1 MIYFVAF
8 LGLVFGSFLNVLIY
22 RLPNNKSIVRP
33 ASHCPNCQHKLAWY
47 DNIPVVSY
55 LLLGG
60 KCRYCKKTI
69 SPRYLMVELING
81 GLWALSYSVFGFNGL
96 MVLACVFISVCLVIT
111 FIDLEHMII
120 PDSMN
125 IGILVVGIVLIFL
138 PNRLGNP
145 SLSITWQDQVIG
157 FGFGIGFLLLMAL
170 IEKVFQKEVMGG
182 GDLKMIAAVG
192 LFLGWQ
198 LTILGI
204 MLASIIGSLI
214 EGVLRIAK
222 LRAKNEPLPFGP
234 YLVIGFLTSL
244 FVGADLINWYLNLF
258 EF

>member
-1 MIYFVAF
+1 M
-8 LGLVFGSFLNVLIY
+8 LHLCKSFCLIG
-22 RLPNNKSIVRP
+22 
-33 ASHCPNCQHKLAWY
+33 W
-47 DNIPVVSY
+47 
-55 LLLGG
+55 
-60 KCRYCKKTI
+60 
-69 SPRYLMVELING
+69 E
-81 GLWALSYSVFGFNGL
+81 
-96 MVLACVFISVCLVIT
+96 
-111 FIDLEHMII
+111 
-120 PDSMN
+120 
-125 IGILVVGIVLIFL
+125 
-138 PNRLGNP
+138 P

-157 FGFGIGFLLLMAL
+157 FGFGIGFLLLMVL
-170 IEKVFQKEVMGG
+170 IEKVFKKEVMGG

-258 EF
+258 KF